1 MRVMEKQ
8 TKEIQEYIND
18 IREGISET
26 VGNK

>member
-18 IREGISET
+18 IREEISET